1 MKSKRVSKM
10 IGYAILIAIVISTTL
25 VSAQNVLTSEKPKPP
40 NILFCI
46 SDDQSWLHTS
56 IDGCKTVKT
65 PGFDRVAT
73 EGILFNNTFCA
84 APACGPSRA
93 SILTGQHIWQIKEA
107 AVHGSDFPAEFM
119 VYPDILEKAG
129 YHVGYTGKGGED
141 GSRERSGRSRNPAGP
156 IYSQIKNKAPLN
168 ISSTDYFAN
177 FEAFL
182 KDKNP
187 DKPFCFWYGGHEPH
201 RGYKKGIGLESGKNP
216 DNVVVP
222 GFLPDTPET
231 RSDMLDYFTEI
242 EWFDSHLYRMLD
254 LLEEQGELE
263 NTIVVVTSDNGM
275 PFPKAKSNLYEYG
288 TRMPMAIMWPSKIE
302 KGRTVDDLVS
312 LTDLASTYLE
322 AAGISIPKD
331 MTGKSL
337 MPILLSKKSGIID
350 LDRTAV
356 YTARERHGWTQKNG
370 EVYAMRAIRTH
381 EYLLIKN
388 YKPDLYPAGSPDY
401 RYNYGLRPF
410 GDGEGGPTREVIMQN
425 KDTEQG
431 KHYFDIAYEKRPTV
445 ELFHLENDP
454 WQTNNLAGNPDYAD
468 IQKEILQT
476 LEDYL
481 IKTGDPR
488 EMGNPEVFENA
499 LFYGPHGIETEG
511 MYYETWLRKEREDNS
526 MISSSYSKPLVSKTD
541 QDMIHVEGGTFRMGD
556 SFNDGDADI
565 DEVNI
570 HTVNVNSFLMSKY
583 EISQKEFEKVM
594 RQNSSLF
601 KGEELPVTNIN
612 WLEAMQFCNKLSEIE
627 GLKPCYT
634 IDGWDNTTCDFG
646 ANGYRLPTE
655 AEWEYAAK
663 GGKDSQGFK
672 YAGGS
677 DLDMVG
683 WYIKNTDASPQPV
696 GTKKPNE
703 LGLFDMSGNV
713 SEWCWDA
720 YAENYYEESPLNNPT
735 GPEFKGKPVFRGGS
749 WINNRWNVRT
759 TTRLTDWASA
769 PRPFIG
775 FRVVRSSKE

>member
-1 MKSKRVSKM
+1 MKANKTFKIV
-10 IGYAILIAIVISTTL
+10 GYAMLIAIVSSTTL
-25 VSAQNVLTSEKPKPP
+25 IIAQNVLSSEKPKPP

-56 IDGCKTVKT
+56 INGCKAVQT
-65 PGFDRVAT
+65 PGLDRVAT
-73 EGILFNNTFCA
+73 DGILFNQAFCA

-119 VYPDILEKAG
+119 VYPDILENAG
-129 YHVGYTGKGGED
+129 YYVGYTGKGGEN
-141 GSRERSGRSRNPAGP
+141 GSKERSGRSRNPAGP
-156 IYSQIKNKAPLN
+156 AFNQIKNKSPLN
-168 ISSTDYFAN
+168 INRTDYFAN

-182 KDKNP
+182 KEKKP
-187 DKPFCFWYGGHEPH
+187 DQSFCFWYGGHEPH
-201 RGYKKGIGLESGKNP
+201 RGYKKGIGLESGKKP
-216 DNVVVP
+216 DDVVVP

-242 EWFDSHLYRMLD
+242 EWFDSHLCRMLD
-254 LLEEQGELE
+254 LLEVQGELE

-288 TRMPMAIMWPSKIE
+288 TRMPLAIMWPSRIK

-322 AAGISIPKD
+322 AAGIPIPKE

-337 MPILLSKKSGIID
+337 MPILLSKESGIID
-350 LDRTAV
+350 LNRTAV
-356 YTARERHGWTQKNG
+356 FTARERHAWTQKNG
-370 EVYAMRAIRTH
+370 EIYAMRAIRTH

-388 YKPDLYPAGSPDY
+388 YKPDLYPAGSPDF
-401 RYNYGLRPF
+401 RYNWDLKPF
-410 GDGEGGPTREVIMQN
+410 GDSGGGPTREVIMQN

-431 KHYFDIAYEKRPTV
+431 KHYFDIAYEKRPPV
-445 ELFHLENDP
+445 ELYHLENDP
-454 WQTNNLAGNPDYAD
+454 WQTNNLTGNADYAD

-499 LFYGPHGIETEG
+499 WFYGPHGIESEG
-511 MYYETWLRKEREDNS
+511 MDYKTWLRKERDDNS
-526 MISSSYSKPLVSKTD
+526 LISPSYSNPPVSKTV
-541 QDMIHVEGGTFRMGD
+541 QDMIHIEGGTFRMGD
-556 SFNDGDADI
+556 FFNDGDADI
-565 DEVNI
+565 DEVFV
-570 HTVNVNSFLMSKY
+570 HTVAVNSFLMSKC
-583 EISQKEFEKVM
+583 EISQKEFERVM
-594 RQNSSLF
+594 GQNSSFF
-601 KGEELPVTNIN
+601 KGEQLPVTNIN

-627 GLKPCYT
+627 GLKTCYT
-634 IDGWDNTTCDFG
+634 IDGWDNTTCDFD

-677 DLDMVG
+677 DLDMVA
-683 WYIKNTDASPQPV
+683 WYIKNTDARPKPV
-696 GTKKPNE
+696 GMKKPNE

-713 SEWCWDA
+713 AEWCWDA
-720 YAENYYEESPLNNPT
+720 YAENYYKESPLNNPT

-759 TTRLTDWASA
+759 TTRLTGWASSS
-769 PRPFIG
+769 PSFIG
-775 FRVVRSSKE
+775 FRVVRSSER